1 MNEARSLTRGL
12 GLLPAIAV
20 NVGNVIGTGIFLKT
34 RVMTCNVGA
43 ASTVVWVW
51 VIGGL
56 LALAGAFAYS
66 EVAAL
71 MPEAGGEYAYVRRAY
86 GRLASF
92 LCGWTLFTLQKC
104 GGQAALAVGFA
115 IFMNVAT
122 GGALEQRIFAFD
134 LFGHP
139 ISVTLLTAAAVAS
152 IWTVAFINARSVARC
167 GETAFGLTSVKVGFM
182 LCLAFAALVFGHG
195 HTAHFGE
202 SNHGGLCEGVSA
214 TARGG
219 LVGLGA
225 AMLGALWAYDG
236 WSYVAPLMGE
246 LRDPGRNAPRAFI
259 GGMLVVGTVY
269 VLVTVSYFYVLSPTE
284 IASIPANSSVGT
296 EVLRRFLG
304 PVAVTVLACV
314 LMLSAFGAMQ
324 TSALAGAR
332 IGFAMARDG
341 LLFRRLADLSPSNRA
356 PVKAIIALASF
367 ATVLAVS
374 GTFDTLTD
382 ASMFGA
388 WLFYGLAAST
398 VFVFRRTAP
407 EAPRPYRCL
416 GYPVLPAIFLVV
428 VASVIVNTFV
438 ATPQSAFLGAGLML
452 LGLPFYFYWSRSAAM
467 AEPA

>member
-86 GRLASF
+86 GRHASF

-115 IFMNVAT
+115 IFMNAAT

-134 LFGHP
+134 LFGHR

-152 IWTVAFINARSVARC
+152 IWMVALINARSVARC
-167 GETAFGLTSVKVGFM
+167 GETAFGLTSVKVGFL
-182 LCLAFAALVFGHG
+182 LCLAFTALLFGHG

-202 SNHGGLCEGVSA
+202 SNHGGLCEGVAA

-225 AMLGALWAYDG
+225 AVLGVLWAYDG
-236 WSYVAPLMGE
+236 WSNVAPLMGE
-246 LRDPGRNAPRAFI
+246 LRDPDRNAPRAFI
-259 GGMLVVGTVY
+259 GGMLVVGTLY
-269 VLVTVSYFYVLSPTE
+269 VLVTVSYFYVLSPTD
-284 IASIPANSSVGT
+284 IASIPASSTVGT

-304 PVAVTVLACV
+304 PVAVTLLACV

-341 LLFRRLADLSPSNRA
+341 LFFRRLTDLSPTTRA
-356 PVKAIIALASF
+356 PVKAIMALASF

-388 WLFYGLAAST
+388 WLLYGLAASA

-416 GYPVLPAIFLVV
+416 GYPVLPTIFLVV

-438 ATPQSAFLGAGLML
+438 ATPQQAFLGAGLML
-452 LGLPFYFYWSRSAAM
+452 LGMPFYFYWSRNVPI